1 MENLDIRWIQRF
13 QNYRKALEQLRQAV
27 QLSQSRE
34 LSNLENQGM
43 IQAFEF
49 THEMAWNVMKDFSE
63 YQGDSTVKGSRDA
76 TRSAFK
82 LELIEDGE
90 GWMDMLRSR
99 NLTSH
104 TYNENVA
111 AEIVGD
117 IIKRYFKL
125 FEAFEQTMEQL
136 RSGLQGEQFNEKK

>member
-111 AEIVGD
+111 EEIVGD